1 MYTFADILEM
11 EMRNH
16 RIHSPWWWQNSMFS
30 FCFQTGNFPIYH
42 CFYIEILSFY
52 QVSNSPIMSSNFL
65 KHLKRIWSIPV
76 LVMLNHEVHQKSFVI
91 TGLYLTKYCNL
102 FSIYRLKVMCVLN
115 EQLIYEDVFPDVSY
129 ISKTWNV
136 FCIDR
141 F

>member
-1 MYTFADILEM
+1 
-11 EMRNH
+11 MRNP
-16 RIHSPWWWQNSMFS
+16 RIHSPWWWPNSMFS
-30 FCFQTGNFPIYH
+30 FCFQTGNFPIYL
-42 CFYIEILSFY
+42 CFYIEIWSFY

-76 LVMLNHEVHQKSFVI
+76 LGNVESWGTPKIICNYWFVPDEI
-91 TGLYLTKYCNL
+91 LYL

-115 EQLIYEDVFPDVSY
+115 EQLIYEDVFPDVSN

-136 FCIDR
+136 LGIYR